1 MECVSY
7 AFTFCSLVFQT
18 ACIGRKSGVCEKSS
32 HHSGRAF
39 DAGCT
44 RQTEWA
50 TGVTSRAKSAEE
62 RTTAM
67 NHFKLLV
74 PKTLWLGT
82 IGIATMLLGWTPS
95 CKAQEVS
102 PVRFTDAG
110 IEDVYP
116 AKPLAKKPAKVHI
129 ATQSA
134 QAVPSNQP
142 IGRKQNTHRAARKRN
157 VVFAPGM

>member
-1 MECVSY
+1 
-7 AFTFCSLVFQT
+7 
-18 ACIGRKSGVCEKSS
+18 
-32 HHSGRAF
+32 
-39 DAGCT
+39 
-44 RQTEWA
+44 
-50 TGVTSRAKSAEE
+50 
-62 RTTAM
+62 M

-82 IGIATMLLGWTPS
+82 IGIATMLPGWTPS

-110 IEDVYP
+110 VEDVYP
-116 AKPLAKKPAKVHI
+116 AKPPAKKSAKVHI

-142 IGRKQNTHRAARKRN
+142 ISRKQNTHRPARKRN